1 MTPVPQDNDRISAL
15 AERIAFQ
22 DRAIEDL
29 SATVTDQWKQIEELK
44 RDLTKLT
51 DQLRE
56 VESSIDQTGAP
67 EQPPPHY

>member
-1 MTPVPQDNDRISAL
+1 MTPAPQDNDRVSAL
-15 AERIAFQ
+15 EERIAYQ

-44 RDLTKLT
+44 RELAKLT

-56 VESSIDQTGAP
+56 VESSIDRTGAP
-67 EQPPPHY
+67 EPPPPHY